1 MREKEEAL
9 IATGGRLTGSKVG
22 RRRIMTTWAIGEAWE
37 EFCIEWRQVIIRSFT
52 AVGLSLPIDGSHDCS
67 QLSLKGVDMKR
78 FTEDIQDWRVGEI
91 EHSGDED
98 SDDEEIIPE
107 AEDNSEDIDYIVGP
121 LRTEE

>member
-37 EFCIEWRQVIIRSFT
+37 EFCIERRQVIIHSFT
-52 AVGLSLPIDGSHDCS
+52 AVGLSLPIDGSHDRS
-67 QLSLKGVDMKR
+67 QLSLKGVDMER
-78 FTEDIQDWRVGEI
+78 FTEDIQDWRVGGI
-91 EHSGDED
+91 EHGGDED

-107 AEDNSEDIDYIVGP
+107 AEDNSEEIDYIVGP